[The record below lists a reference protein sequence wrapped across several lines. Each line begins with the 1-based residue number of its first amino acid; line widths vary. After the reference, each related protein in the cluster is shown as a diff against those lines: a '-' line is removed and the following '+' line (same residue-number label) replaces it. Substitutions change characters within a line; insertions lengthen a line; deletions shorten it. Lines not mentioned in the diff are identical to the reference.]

1 MLQMYKRK
9 VQSVTRVARNKYIR
23 TAVATAAAILLIDC
37 VNDIGV
43 EEVEASVEE
52 LSYWYAGA

>member
-1 MLQMYKRK
+1 M
-9 VQSVTRVARNKYIR
+9 TRVARNKYIR
-23 TAVATAAAILLIDC
+23 TAIATAAVTAAAILLIDC